1 MIIHKSNNVT
11 VFQSAMFQL
20 NTTVVT
26 TEDLILVVDPGY
38 LPYEI
43 DKIRLYVDQIKGDRP
58 IYLFFTHSDFDHIV
72 GYGAFPDAK
81 TIASEQFVTNNL
93 KESQLQEAIK
103 NDDEYYIVRPY
114 HLLYPSID
122 HVIKE
127 DGEQFQVGKTLFT
140 FYFAFG
146 HNHDGLIGVV
156 EYENLA
162 IVGDYLS
169 DIEFPFVYFS
179 FEQYDRTLKTLSSI
193 FKENRELTL
202 ITSHGTVTSDQS
214 EITKRLSDSYEYI
227 KFVKTQASGEQFEQF
242 LKEKNYIFTTVFR
255 KRHQDNLMVYGRE
268 SDDDFSSGS

>member
-1 MIIHKSNNVT
+1 MIIHKTNNVT

-43 DKIRLYVDQIKGDRP
+43 EKIRLYVDRIKGDRP

-72 GYGAFPDAK
+72 GYGAFLDAK

-93 KESQLQEAIK
+93 KESQLQEAI
-103 NDDEYYIVRPY
+103 NYDDEYYIVRPY
-114 HLLYPSID
+114 QLVYPSID
-122 HVIKE
+122 YMIKE
-127 DGEQFQVGKTLFT
+127 DGERFQVGNTLLT
-140 FYFAFG
+140 FYYALG
-146 HNHDGLIGVV
+146 HNHDGLIGVI
-156 EYENLA
+156 ESEKLA

-179 FEQYDRTLKTLSSI
+179 FEQYDRTLKSLSSI

-214 EITKRLSDSYEYI
+214 EIIKRLNDSYEYLE
-227 KFVKTQASGEQFEQF
+227 FVKRQGSGEQFEQF
-242 LKEKNYIFTTVFR
+242 MKEKNYLFSSVFR
-255 KRHQDNLMVYGRE
+255 KRHQDNLRVYGRE
-268 SDDDFSSGS
+268 RDVSRLQK